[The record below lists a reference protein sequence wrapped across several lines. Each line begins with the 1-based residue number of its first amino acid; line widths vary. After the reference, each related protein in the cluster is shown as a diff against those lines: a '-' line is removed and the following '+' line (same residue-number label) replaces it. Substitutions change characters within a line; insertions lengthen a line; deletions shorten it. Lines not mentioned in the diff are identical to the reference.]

1 MEIIKPGLNIDFVG
15 KRRLAY
21 TLSIV
26 LILLSVA
33 ALVVRGGPNYGV
45 EFAGG
50 ILLQIQFQKPVAADE
65 IRAGLAGTRLAD
77 SSIQSFGDGEGV
89 EFLIRAQDDG
99 GEMSELSQLV
109 LTKLTEKFG
118 KDQVQ
123 IRRVEAV
130 GPKVGQ
136 DLRQKALFA
145 IYYALLFILIYIS
158 GRFEYK
164 WIMSIIVA
172 GAMMAGVWAVSLLG
186 AGVTWLIVAALAV
199 MLLVSFVFQLK
210 YAMGAIVALMHDV
223 MVTIG
228 AFALL
233 NKEIDLTVVAAL
245 LTIIGFSLNDTIVIY
260 DRIRENLRKGRK
272 KGLDQLINE
281 SVNETLSRTILT
293 TGTVLFTVI
302 ALWLLGGPVIDG
314 FAFAMLVGCVS
325 GTYSTVYVASPI
337 LLLWPDENGPQSA
350 KNASGSGKKTAAAS

>member
-1 MEIIKPGLNIDFVG
+1 
-15 KRRLAY
+15 
-21 TLSIV
+21 
-26 LILLSVA
+26 
-33 ALVVRGGPNYGV
+33 
-45 EFAGG
+45 
-50 ILLQIQFQKPVAADE
+50 
-65 IRAGLAGTRLAD
+65 
-77 SSIQSFGDGEGV
+77 
-89 EFLIRAQDDG
+89 
-99 GEMSELSQLV
+99 
-109 LTKLTEKFG
+109 
-118 KDQVQ
+118 
-123 IRRVEAV
+123 
-130 GPKVGQ
+130 
-136 DLRQKALFA
+136 
-145 IYYALLFILIYIS
+145 
-158 GRFEYK
+158 
-164 WIMSIIVA
+164 MSIIVA

-199 MLLVSFVFQLK
+199 MLLVSFIFQLK

-350 KNASGSGKKTAAAS
+350 KNAPGSGKKTAAAS